1 VDLVASVRKGAF
13 SGVKVMWE
21 LGKVIV
27 PVAILVRVL
36 EGTGWMHYISNALA
50 PLMHLFGV
58 PGEGALVLVS
68 ANLSTVY
75 AGLGTM
81 AALTTLT
88 IKQKT
93 ILAAM
98 MMLCHSA
105 ISETALMAKT
115 GAKAQWMLGA
125 RFAAMIV
132 VGILLNLLLPG
143 VA

>member
-1 VDLVASVRKGAF
+1 MDLVASIRKGTL
-13 SGVKVMWE
+13 SGVKVLWE
-21 LGKVIV
+21 LAKVII

-36 EGTGWMHYISNALA
+36 EGTGLMVYISNALA

-68 ANLSTVY
+68 ANLSSVY

-88 IKQKT
+88 VKQKT

-98 MMLCHSA
+98 MMICHSS

-115 GAKAQWMLGA
+115 GAKAGWMLA
-125 RFAAMIV
+125 VRFVASIV
-132 VGILLNLLLPG
+132 VGILLNLLWPG